1 MYRITVYGSVFGL
14 LNRLIS
20 LKSSESPALLKTI
33 LTTMFDVM
41 RDKERRC
48 RLTEEF
54 AFRNFIQIFEEYPEI
69 PIFVLV
75 DPLTVIFSDRIKG
88 ERK

>member
-1 MYRITVYGSVFGL
+1 
-14 LNRLIS
+14 
-20 LKSSESPALLKTI
+20 
-33 LTTMFDVM
+33 M

-54 AFRNFIQIFEEYPEI
+54 ALRNFLQIFDEYPEI

-75 DPLTVIFSDRIKG
+75 DQLTAIYSERVKG
-88 ERK
+88 ERKQGGL